1 MRFMISVVDN
11 ATVKIAEH
19 DYEASIQKWLLI
31 YVGIGKMD
39 VEDYAGK
46 IQKFVEK
53 ISTLKCFH
61 VDGKINSSITDV
73 SGSILLISNFTLYG
87 RTDNGQKI
95 DFSQSADYESAEKIY
110 NDLIGALREKWL
122 IVETGIFGAYMEVSS
137 VNAGPLNFILDY

>member
-1 MRFMISVVDN
+1 MRCMISVVDN

-31 YVGIGKMD
+31 YVGVAKSD
-39 VEDYAGK
+39 TEDYTGK
-46 IQKFVEK
+46 IQKFVDK
-53 ISTLKCFH
+53 IATLKCFH
-61 VDGKINSSITDV
+61 VDGKINSSIGDV

-110 NDLIGALREKWL
+110 NELIEALRQKWL
-122 IVETGIFGAYMEVSS
+122 TVETGIFGAYMEVSS

>member
-1 MRFMISVVDN
+1 MISVVDN

-19 DYEASIQKWLLI
+19 DYEAAIGKGLLI
-31 YVGIGKMD
+31 YVGVGKMD
-39 VEDYAGK
+39 VDEYESK

-53 ISTLKCFH
+53 IATLKCFH
-61 VDGKINSSITDV
+61 VDGKINSSIGDV
-73 SGSILLISNFTLYG
+73 SGSILLISNFTLCG

-110 NDLIGALREKWL
+110 NVLIEALRQKDL

-137 VNAGPLNFILDY
+137 VNAGPINFVIDL